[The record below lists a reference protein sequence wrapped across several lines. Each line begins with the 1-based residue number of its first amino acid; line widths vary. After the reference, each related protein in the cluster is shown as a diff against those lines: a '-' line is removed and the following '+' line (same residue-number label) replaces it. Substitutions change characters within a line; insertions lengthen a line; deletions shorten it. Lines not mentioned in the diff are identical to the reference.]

1 MRRILLGLLV
11 GAVGYCALA
20 VLHFPAHAE
29 WSIEEIDKTI
39 KETNFIVGTG
49 CSGTLIDKNKRLILT
64 NYHCIDGQVT
74 AVEREITNS
83 EGWVRKVKIRKYEDV
98 TVGQRH
104 YDGFTQTGQSTFVAE
119 IVAEAQTKDLA
130 VLRVKGP
137 IPNAH
142 ASQFAPSDHK
152 VVRGQRIYIVGNPLG
167 EDASLVVGYVS
178 SVNRAFDFP
187 WTAGARLPMI
197 QISGGMAGGNS
208 GGALYNDAGQ
218 LIGVPAAGYRQATHI
233 GFAIPL
239 EVIRPFLKENCLMT
253 EDDDACVADKKKAAK
268 KKDDDSTQQPKE

>member
-1 MRRILLGLLV
+1 MKRTMLGLLV
-11 GAVGYCALA
+11 GLIGYSILA
-20 VLHFPAHAE
+20 VLHFPAKAE
-29 WSIEEIDKTI
+29 WSIEEIDKTV

-49 CSGTLIDKNKRLILT
+49 CSGTLIDKDKRLILT
-64 NYHCIDGQVT
+64 NYHCIDGAVT
-74 AVEREITNS
+74 AVEREVTNA
-83 EGWVRKVKIRKYEDV
+83 EGWVRKVKIRKYEDI
-98 TVGQRH
+98 TVGQKH
-104 YDGFTQTGQSTFVAE
+104 YDGFVQTGQSSFIAE

-130 VLRVKGP
+130 VLRVKGAL
-137 IPNAH
+137 PN
-142 ASQFAPSDHK
+142 QFASPFAPETQK
-152 VVRGQRIYIVGNPLG
+152 VARGQRVYIVGNPLG

-187 WTAGARLPMI
+187 WTSGARLPMI

-218 LIGVPAAGYRQATHI
+218 LIGVPAAGYRQASHI

-253 EDDDACVADKKKAAK
+253 EDDAACAADKKAKAK
-268 KKDDDSTQQPKE
+268 KKEDTPPQ